1 MTIESRASAPDAT
14 RSRSLLPAVLL
25 ALAAAALLIRTVSV
39 AEPLG
44 IDQSLWASAVK
55 GISRGQLLYRDVW
68 EQRPP
73 GIYWIYLAGFRI
85 FGWTPAA
92 VAWLDILASAATT
105 VLLYAIGRRLAT
117 PLTGACAAA
126 LYAVLTMPAWLYGHG
141 GFLERS
147 VCETFIVVCVA
158 LSAWCAVRFRER
170 GSAAFAFG
178 VGAFGGAAV
187 VLKPNAGLYFPALL
201 AWMFLYRR
209 ESSPSRPAPLTRP
222 FVLAVL
228 GAAILPAVALL
239 WLWRLGLLADARVA
253 VIDFNRFYVAQGFSA
268 GVYALDFSKAIWLR
282 IKTDPLWLAGAAA
295 VVVALW
301 DLVRRRRLPPAAG
314 LAVLWGGAGALVM
327 IVNGARLFNSYFMQ
341 VCPPL
346 ALLAAWLLTES
357 VRESLARRV
366 MGVATGV
373 LMTALLLT
381 RHYPA
386 RVSDWA
392 LADVAV
398 LRGRMDRTSYL
409 DRFGGY
415 GNARGYSARANAELA
430 AYIREHTA
438 PDERIF
444 LFGISGA
451 GVYFASDRL
460 TAHRFLRA
468 NFFVATDF
476 PDPAFRLAA
485 VMRDLAAHPPRYL
498 IFERLNSASEMGRA
512 VDRLPDDPAVAGL
525 LTAYRRDAQIEDFT
539 LYRRV
544 D

>member
-1 MTIESRASAPDAT
+1 
-14 RSRSLLPAVLL
+14 
-25 ALAAAALLIRTVSV
+25 
-39 AEPLG
+39 
-44 IDQSLWASAVK
+44 
-55 GISRGQLLYRDVW
+55 
-68 EQRPP
+68 
-73 GIYWIYLAGFRI
+73 
-85 FGWTPAA
+85 
-92 VAWLDILASAATT
+92 
-105 VLLYAIGRRLAT
+105 
-117 PLTGACAAA
+117 
-126 LYAVLTMPAWLYGHG
+126 
-141 GFLERS
+141 
-147 VCETFIVVCVA
+147 VCVA
-158 LSAWCAVRFRER
+158 VSAWCAVRFRER
-170 GSAAFAFG
+170 GFAALAFG
-178 VGAFGGAAV
+178 LGVFGGAAV

-201 AWMFLYRR
+201 VWMFLYRR
-209 ESSPSRPAPLTRP
+209 ESAASRPLSLARP
-222 FVLAVL
+222 FALAVL
-228 GAAILPAVALL
+228 GAAIVPVVALL

-253 VIDFNRFYVAQGFSA
+253 VIDFNRFYVAQGFSI
-268 GVYALDFSKAIWLR
+268 GGYALDFSKAIWLR

-357 VRESLARRV
+357 VRESMSRRV
-366 MGVATGV
+366 IGIATGA
-373 LMTALLLT
+373 LMAVLLLT

-386 RVSDWA
+386 RVLDWA

-398 LRGRMDRTSYL
+398 LRGRMDRTAYL

-430 AYIREHTA
+430 AYVREHTA
-438 PDERIF
+438 RDERIF

-476 PDPAFRLAA
+476 PDPAFRLPA
-485 VMRDLAAHPPRYL
+485 VMLDLAARPPRYL
-498 IFERLNSASEMGRA
+498 IFERLNSASDMGRA
-512 VDRLPDDPAVAGL
+512 VDRLPDDPAVARL
-525 LTAYRRDAQIEDFT
+525 LMAYRREAQIEDFA